1 MKDMVRSLSS
11 KRFTQ
16 TEKKMVMDHPCCD
29 SAAALALNT
38 AEVVFQHAVVGKL
51 VLVHQL
57 LLMPPL
63 PLV

>member
-1 MKDMVRSLSS
+1 MKDMVTSVLS

-16 TEKKMVMDHPCCD
+16 TEKMVMDHPYCD
-29 SAAALALNT
+29 SAAALAPNT

-63 PLV
+63 LLV